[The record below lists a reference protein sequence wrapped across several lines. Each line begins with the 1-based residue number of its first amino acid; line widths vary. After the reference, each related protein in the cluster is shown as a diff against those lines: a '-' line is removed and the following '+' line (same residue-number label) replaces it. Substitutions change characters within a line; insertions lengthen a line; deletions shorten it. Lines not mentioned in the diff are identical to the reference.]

1 MALSL
6 QATVEKLRE
15 ESALWESQSDPLSG
29 TASSVDSLTITG
41 IDAGIFAGI
50 MNAYNNHCTT
60 ISTLV
65 RQGAGEALEAAD
77 SIDRSATAY
86 ENNEAES
93 TEIISNTFDR

>member
-60 ISTLV
+60 ISSLV

-77 SIDRSATAY
+77 SIHRSATAY

>member
-60 ISTLV
+60 ISSLV

-77 SIDRSATAY
+77 SNDRSATAY
-86 ENNEAES
+86 ENNEADS

>member
-6 QATVEKLRE
+6 QATVEHLRR
-15 ESALWESQSDPLSG
+15 ESVRWESQSDPLSG
-29 TASSVDSLTITG
+29 TASSVDSLMITG

-50 MNAYNNHCTT
+50 MNTYNNHCTT
-60 ISTLV
+60 ISSLV
-65 RQGAGEALEAAD
+65 RQGAEEAQEAAD

-93 TEIISNTFDR
+93 TEIIANTFDR

>member
-6 QATVEKLRE
+6 QATVEHLRR
-15 ESALWESQSDPLSG
+15 ESVRWESQSVPLSG

-50 MNAYNNHCTT
+50 MNTDNNHC
-60 ISTLV
+60 V
-65 RQGAGEALEAAD
+65 RQGAEEAQEAAD

-93 TEIISNTFDR
+93 TEIIANTFDR

>member
-1 MALSL
+1 MARSL

-60 ISTLV
+60 ISSLV
-65 RQGAGEALEAAD
+65 RQGAGEAQEAAD

>member
-41 IDAGIFAGI
+41 IDAGIAGI
-50 MNAYNNHCTT
+50 MNAYNKHCTT
-60 ISTLV
+60 ISSLV
-65 RQGAGEALEAAD
+65 RQGAGEAQEAAD

>member
-60 ISTLV
+60 ISSLV